1 DGIRDFHVTGV
12 QTCALPIFRRVGM
25 VPVNNL
31 SRGRQPVAVERFQK
45 NRTLASFYLKAWDKL
60 CLGDATTLFISASY
74 LIEKH
79 ASKEIRSEERRVGK
93 EGRLNWIAEQ

>member
-1 DGIRDFHVTGV
+1 MV
-12 QTCALPIFRRVGM
+12 Q
-25 VPVNNL
+25 VNNL

-79 ASKEIRSEERRVGK
+79 ASKEIWGRWYPLCSWSEVPFIPREGTESRRCI
-93 EGRLNWIAEQ
+93 RAD